1 MEQEK
6 KNREREREREKR
18 RKKRKKTRRRRR
30 RRRKRRG
37 RGREEKSQ
45 KGAAC
50 TRRTHYICDQ
60 REQET
65 RVHENMWDNACH
77 LIHVK

>member
-1 MEQEK
+1 MMVAVVVVVVVLVEEEER
-6 KNREREREREKR
+6 REGKV
-18 RKKRKKTRRRRR
+18 
-30 RRRKRRG
+30 G
-37 RGREEKSQ
+37 EKSQ

-60 REQET
+60 RGQET

>member
-1 MEQEK
+1 MDREE
-6 KNREREREREKR
+6 ERERERSE
-18 RKKRKKTRRRRR
+18 
-30 RRRKRRG
+30 
-37 RGREEKSQ
+37 

-60 REQET
+60 RGQET
-65 RVHENMWDNACH
+65 RVHENMWDNGCH